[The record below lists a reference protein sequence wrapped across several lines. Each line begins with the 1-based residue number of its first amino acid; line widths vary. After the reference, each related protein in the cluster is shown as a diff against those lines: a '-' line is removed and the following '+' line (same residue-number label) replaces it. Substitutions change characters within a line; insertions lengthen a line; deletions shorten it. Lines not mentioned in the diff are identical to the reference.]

1 MMNITIENLVAYIY
15 REMPDNQ
22 RIIVKNAIAT
32 DTKLAE
38 TYYQLKEGFKQ
49 LPKVQFN
56 PPTHVLNNIMKYSN
70 ESAVELQF

>member
-1 MMNITIENLVAYIY
+1 MNITIENLVAYIY
-15 REMPDNQ
+15 KEMPLHE

-38 TYYQLKEGFKQ
+38 TYYQLKDGFKQ

-56 PPTHVLNNIMKYSN
+56 PPTRVLNDILKYSN